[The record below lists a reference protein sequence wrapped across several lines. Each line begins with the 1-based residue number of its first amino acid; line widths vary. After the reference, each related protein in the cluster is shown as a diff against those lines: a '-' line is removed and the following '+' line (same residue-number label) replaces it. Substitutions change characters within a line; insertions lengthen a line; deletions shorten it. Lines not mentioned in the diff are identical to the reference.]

1 MNVFD
6 NLMERLIKAMEV
18 PHLRLPAAGV
28 RIFKQDEEVPREVVK
43 YQPDGMTVTSC
54 HATRATMLDEA
65 VYLTADS
72 IGCIAAAISLG
83 LVDEHQS
90 SPLKGPRDYTEIMKK
105 NSGKGDEFVPPSPL
119 KFTNGTV
126 YACRDSKAEEFAL
139 FGKEDSGRYAKRE
152 IARKAVSDMLSL
164 QPPTT
169 RGVFYF
175 PPTFDDTRIT
185 PDVVVLSLRPVELCR
200 LIQGYQFLT
209 GNRVR
214 ADVGGLRAGC
224 SDLIVRPYLLGEIN
238 FSPYCLGAR
247 LIAKFEGDRMGMGF
261 PFSFLEVIVEGTE
274 KSRTGFPFPQY
285 PGARPLS
292 R

>member
-1 MNVFD
+1 MKRF
-6 NLMERLIKAMEV
+6 
-18 PHLRLPAAGV
+18 PS
-28 RIFKQDEEVPREVVK
+28 EVVK

-65 VYLTADS
+65 VYLTTDT
-72 IGCIAAAISLG
+72 IGCVAAAISLG

-90 SPLKGPRDYTEIMKK
+90 SPLEGPRDYTEIMKK
-105 NSGKGDEFVPPSPL
+105 SSGKGDAFVPPSPIN
-119 KFTNGTV
+119 FTNGTV
-126 YACRDSKAEEFAL
+126 YAFKDSKAEDFAL
-139 FGKEDSGRYAKRE
+139 FGKDDSGRYAKKE
-152 IARKAVSDMLSL
+152 IAAKAVSDMLSL

-169 RGVFYF
+169 QGVFYF
-175 PPTFDDTRIT
+175 PPDFEDAEIT

-247 LIAKFEGDRMGMGF
+247 LIAKFEADRMGMGF

-274 KSRTGFPFPQY
+274 QSRTGFPFPRY
-285 PGARPLS
+285 PGARP
-292 R
+292 

>member
-6 NLMERLIKAMEV
+6 DLMKRLVKALDVPNLEIPV
-18 PHLRLPAAGV
+18 AGV
-28 RIFKQDEEVPREVVK
+28 RIFRKDEKIPRQVAK
-43 YQPDGMTVTSC
+43 YEPDGMTATSC

-65 VYLTADS
+65 VYLTKES
-72 IGCIAAAISLG
+72 IGCIAAAITLG
-83 LVDEHQS
+83 LVDERQPA
-90 SPLKGPRDYTEIMKK
+90 PLEGPRDYTEIMKK
-105 NSGKGDEFVPPSPL
+105 NSGKGDAFVPPSPL

-126 YACRDSKAEEFAL
+126 YAFRDANEEAFSL
-139 FGKEDSGRYAKRE
+139 FGEEDSGRYEKKE
-152 IARKAVSDMLSL
+152 IARRAVSDMLSL

-169 RGVFYF
+169 QGVFYF
-175 PPTFDDTRIT
+175 PPDFTDAKIT
-185 PDVVVLSLRPVELCR
+185 PDIVMLSVRPVELCR

-209 GNRVR
+209 GKRLR

-247 LIAKFEGDRMGMGF
+247 LIARFEGDRMGMGF
-261 PFSFLEVIVEGTE
+261 PFSLLKVIVEGTE

-285 PGARPLS
+285 PGACPP
-292 R
+292 